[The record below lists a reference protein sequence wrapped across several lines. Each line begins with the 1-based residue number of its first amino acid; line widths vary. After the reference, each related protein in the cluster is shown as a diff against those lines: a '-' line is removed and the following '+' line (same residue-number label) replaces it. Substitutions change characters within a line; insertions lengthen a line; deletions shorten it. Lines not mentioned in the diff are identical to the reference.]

1 MCSTTWRHDGGAGA
15 VMHAQLLCPKC
26 HRPIQ
31 HERLGVRLTELKAAI
46 VDRIKAAGD
55 IGISSARLIREVY
68 FDRRPVSKF
77 TVKAHIWQINSELE
91 QTDWIIASDRRR
103 WFLHR
108 RGVQR

>member
-1 MCSTTWRHDGGAGA
+1 MTA
-15 VMHAQLLCPKC
+15 VLSCRRNCFA
-26 HRPIQ
+26 RN
-31 HERLGVRLTELKAAI
+31 AI
-46 VDRIKAAGD
+46 GRSSMNACD

-103 WFLHR
+103 WFLQR
-108 RGVQR
+108 RVQRKTEAAE